1 MTTLQAAGGTLVFS
15 GRTAILARHPVRAKA
30 TGLAALT
37 GLVDQSFSAATAT
50 ARFSAPVVKSSVS
63 VGRKDFKQVR

>member
-1 MTTLQAAGGTLVFS
+1 MTNLPAGTGTLVFS
-15 GRTAILARHPVRAKA
+15 GRTAILASHPARGKA

-37 GLVDQSFSAATAT
+37 GLVDQSFSVATAT
-50 ARFSAPVVKSSVS
+50 ASFNAPVVKSSVS